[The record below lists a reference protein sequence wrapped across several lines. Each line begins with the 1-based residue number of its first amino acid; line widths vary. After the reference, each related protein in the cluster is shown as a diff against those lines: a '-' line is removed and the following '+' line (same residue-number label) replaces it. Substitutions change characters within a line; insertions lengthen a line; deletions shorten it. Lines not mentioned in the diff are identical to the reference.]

1 MYKLAGD
8 RRQCVWARKHRGDEG
23 RVKVGTFHKLGK
35 KVMGSSL
42 SMGTVFH
49 VIKIFQ
55 SGADVMATQHVTT
68 VNVTEWF
75 TLK

>member
-23 RVKVGTFHKLGK
+23 RVKVGTFHKLGDGK
-35 KVMGSSL
+35 MGSSL
-42 SMGTVFH
+42 SNGTVFY

-55 SGADVMATQHVTT
+55 C
-68 VNVTEWF
+68 
-75 TLK
+75 